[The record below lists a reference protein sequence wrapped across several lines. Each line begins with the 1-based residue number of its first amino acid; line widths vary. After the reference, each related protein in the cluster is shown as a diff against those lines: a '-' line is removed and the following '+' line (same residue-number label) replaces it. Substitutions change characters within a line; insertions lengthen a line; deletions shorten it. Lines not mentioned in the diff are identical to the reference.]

1 MSVKAKKRGRP
12 SADKPVLSPERILEQ
27 AKLMMKEDGKVPSIR
42 KLASSLEVDAMAIY
56 YYFDNKAMLLESIT
70 VSLIEDIYDPCGDI
84 QLCNWRAE
92 LQCLCKSYLELLQQY
107 PGLLETLLTL
117 QSVGPAQAFIERFNR
132 VVKVL
137 NLRHSDNENAI
148 ALLADY
154 LHGYALA
161 LNCQQGSQL
170 TVDFLNGPLDLYCLG
185 LETKSQQSY

>member
-1 MSVKAKKRGRP
+1 MGVKAKKRGRP
-12 SADKPVLSPERILEQ
+12 SADKPILSAERILEQ

-56 YYFDNKAMLLESIT
+56 YYFDSKAVLLESIT
-70 VSLIEDIYDPCGDI
+70 ISLIEEIYDPSGDI
-84 QLCNWRAE
+84 EFCNWRAE
-92 LQCLCKSYLELLQQY
+92 LQHLCQSYLELLQQY
-107 PGLLETLLTL
+107 PGLLETLLAM
-117 QSVGPAQAFIERFNR
+117 QSVGPAEVFTERFDR
-132 VVKVL
+132 VVEPL
-137 NLRHSDNENAI
+137 SLSRSDNENAI

-185 LETKSQQSY
+185 LEVKSQQTG